1 VTPVTTQPCGC
12 EENERLTLSR
22 RGLLGRAAGVGAA
35 GALAGLAGEGLSTQ
49 LAFAAEAYTGDT
61 LVVLSLRGGF
71 DGLSAIAPIGDP
83 AYYRARPNIALPKSQ
98 AIAGDAL
105 FGLHPALAPLLPMWQ
120 GGNLAAVHAVG
131 QPHPTRSHFAAM
143 EEMERAATGTSVRT
157 GWLDRMLGVSSAA
170 APLAGVSMGSAM
182 PSRLLAGAAQ
192 DVSMGSVDGFTLVG
206 EDKRPMA
213 AALRALYAGAPD
225 LLGAPARAADAAL
238 TASRSVRAAGAY
250 APANGAVYPAT
261 ELGGA
266 LRDVARLIKGRVGLM
281 TAAVDCGD
289 WDMHEGLGT
298 AVKGQRMFD
307 NLAATASALA
317 AFAADLG
324 PDGMT
329 NVTLVTVS
337 EFGRRVQENGSRG
350 ADHGHGNAMLIMGGG
365 LRGGKVYG
373 PWPGLAPAD
382 LVAGDL
388 AAVTDYRSV
397 IGEIL
402 QKRCGVGD
410 LSEVFP
416 GVTPSAFGLA
426 VARS

>member
-1 VTPVTTQPCGC
+1 M
-12 EENERLTLSR
+12 SR

-35 GALAGLAGEGLSTQ
+35 GALAGLVGEGLSTQ

-61 LVVLSLRGGF
+61 LVVLSLRGGY

-83 AYYRARPNIALPKSQ
+83 AYYRARPTIALPKSQ
-98 AIAGDAL
+98 AIAGDAM

-120 GGNLAAVHAVG
+120 GGRLAAVHAVG
-131 QPHPTRSHFAAM
+131 QQNPTRSHFAAM
-143 EEMERAATGTSVRT
+143 EEMERAAAGTSLRS
-157 GWLDRMLGVSSAA
+157 GWLDRMLGVTGAT
-170 APLAGVSMGSAM
+170 APLSGVSLGTAM
-182 PSRLLAGAAQ
+182 PSRLMAGPAP
-192 DVSMGSVDGFTLVG
+192 DVSMASIDGFALAG

-213 AALRALYAGAPD
+213 TALRTLYAGAPE
-225 LLGAPARAADAAL
+225 LLAGPAGAADAAL
-238 TASRSVRAAGAY
+238 AATRSMKAAGPY
-250 APANGAVYPAT
+250 VPSNGAVYPAT
-261 ELGGA
+261 DLGKA
-266 LRDVARLIKGRVGLM
+266 LRDVARLIKGGVGLM
-281 TAAVDCGD
+281 TATVDCGD

-307 NLAATASALA
+307 NLSATATALA

-324 PDGMT
+324 PEGMKD
-329 NVTLVTVS
+329 VTLVTVS

-350 ADHGHGNAMLIMGGG
+350 ADHGHGNAMLVMGGG

-373 PWPGLAPAD
+373 PWPGLAPAN
-382 LVAGDL
+382 LIAGDL

-402 QKRCGVGD
+402 QKRCGFGD

-416 GVTPSAFGLA
+416 DVQPSSFGLA